1 MDDWSVEFQKLNV
14 ITLMIS
20 IENELVP
27 STNLGGN
34 LLKDTNQGKKNQQLD
49 GRLKKEQKEKSVVTK
64 IVLSIV
70 AVLMVLLVVLG
81 VSAYNFYTSSIEPLD
96 PTSEEEIQVEIPSG
110 SSPTSIARIL
120 EENGIIKSASVF
132 NVYTRLNNEGQ
143 FKAGYYLMSPSM
155 TIDNVIDSLQ
165 EGGTDFPA
173 DSVERITVP
182 EGYTITQIADIVGE
196 RTPYSAE
203 EFMALIE
210 NEEFQQQLLTQYPAL
225 LTDVF
230 EAEGVRYVLEGYLFP
245 ATYEFHEEM
254 SLEEIVQGMVAKMN
268 EVMQQYY
275 AQIEEQGQTV
285 HEILT
290 IASLV
295 EREGLS
301 YEDRTQIADV
311 FYNRIEIG
319 MPLQT
324 DISVLYSLD
333 THKERVSHDDLEV
346 DSPYNLYQNTGMG
359 PGPFNSPSEESIRAT
374 INPADT
380 DYLYFLADIDTQKV
394 YFAETYQ
401 QHLEYKREYVDN

>member
-1 MDDWSVEFQKLNV
+1 M
-14 ITLMIS
+14 
-20 IENELVP
+20 
-27 STNLGGN
+27 
-34 LLKDTNQGKKNQQLD
+34 KDTNQGKKNQQLD